1 MRDRDLY
8 RQILGIEPPW
18 SVEDVQLSTENR
30 EVTVQ
35 LANAERQLPCPK
47 CGKPC
52 RRHDALS
59 RRWRHLD
66 TCQFATILV
75 AEVPRIS
82 CEEHGV
88 LQVRVPWAEP
98 GSRFTALFEALVI
111 DWLRAASLSA
121 VAELCGLSW
130 KAVDGIQRRAVV
142 RGLARRTAQLP
153 QRLGVDE
160 TSFQKRH
167 QYVTVVLDQGTDTVV
182 HVAQGR
188 NRAALDEFFAS
199 FTEAERGAVEAVAMD
214 MCEPYIRSVEQHIP
228 GAQEKIAFDRFHVA
242 QHLSRAVDQ
251 VRRAE
256 HRALLE
262 EGDSRLKGTRYLWLH
277 GPATMSQEARQALEP
292 LRQSSLRTARAWAI
306 KELAASLWQY
316 RARGWAQRAWM
327 RWYSWA
333 IRSRLEPI
341 KRAARTIK
349 SHLPGILNAV
359 VSGITNARSEAVN
372 ARIQAIKR
380 TACGF
385 RNPERFR
392 AAILFHLGG
401 LDLYPAAVTR

>member
-30 EVTVQ
+30 EVIVQ
-35 LANAERQLPCPK
+35 LANAERLLPCPE

-52 RRHDALS
+52 RRHDARH

-66 TCQFATILV
+66 TCQFATILT
-75 AEVPRIS
+75 AEVPRVS

-98 GSRFTALFEALVI
+98 GSGFTALFEALVI
-111 DWLRAASLSA
+111 DWLREASLSA
-121 VAELCGLSW
+121 VADLCGLSW
-130 KAVDGIQRRAVV
+130 KAVDGIQQRAVA
-142 RGLARRTAQLP
+142 RGLERRTVRLP
-153 QRLGVDE
+153 QHIGVDE

-167 QYVTVVLDQGTDTVV
+167 QYVTVVLDQDADTVV
-182 HVAQGR
+182 HVAHGR
-188 NRAALDEFFAS
+188 NRAALDEFFGPFS
-199 FTEAERGAVEAVAMD
+199 ELERSAVKTVAMD
-214 MCEPYIRSVEQHIP
+214 MCEAYIRSVENSIP
-228 GAQEKIAFDRFHVA
+228 GAPEKIAFDRFHVA
-242 QHLSRAVDQ
+242 QNLSRAVDQ

-256 HRALLE
+256 HRALLA
-262 EGDSRLKGTRYLWLH
+262 EGDSPLKGTRYLWLR
-277 GPATMSQEARQALEP
+277 GPATMSEDGREALEE
-292 LRQSSLRTARAWAI
+292 LRQTCLRTARAWAI
-306 KELAASLWQY
+306 KELAAGLWHY
-316 RARGWAQRAWM
+316 RTRGWAHRAWM

-341 KRAARTIK
+341 KRVARMIK
-349 SHLPGILNAV
+349 RYLPGILNAV
-359 VSGITNARSEAVN
+359 VSGVTNARSEAIN
-372 ARIQAIKR
+372 ARIQTIKR

-385 RNPERFR
+385 RSPERFR

-401 LDLYPAAVTR
+401 LDLYPAGVTR

>member
-18 SVEDVQLSTENR
+18 SVEDVELSTENR
-30 EVTVQ
+30 EVLVH
-35 LANAERQLPCPK
+35 LANAERLLPCPE

-52 RRHDALS
+52 RRHDARS

-66 TCQFATILV
+66 TCQFATILT

-82 CEEHGV
+82 CQEHGV

-98 GSRFTALFEALVI
+98 GSGFTALFEALVI
-111 DWLRAASLSA
+111 DWLREASLLA
-121 VAELCGLSW
+121 VAELCSLSW
-130 KAVDGIQRRAVV
+130 KAVDGIQRRAVA
-142 RGLARRTAQLP
+142 RGLARRTVRLP
-153 QRLGVDE
+153 QHLGVDE

-167 QYVTVVLDQGTDTVV
+167 EYVTVVLDQDEDTVA

-188 NRAALDEFFAS
+188 KRAALDEFFAAFS
-199 FTEAERGAVEAVAMD
+199 EPERRAVETVAMD
-214 MCEPYIRSVEQHIP
+214 MCEAYIRSVEDHIP

-256 HRALLE
+256 HRVLLE
-262 EGDSRLKGTRYLWLH
+262 DGDSRLKGTRYLWLR
-277 GPATMSQEARQALEP
+277 GPATLSEAAREALEE
-292 LRQSSLRTARAWAI
+292 LRKSCLRTARAWAI
-306 KELAASLWQY
+306 KELAAGLWNY
-316 RARGWAQRAWM
+316 RTRGWAQRAWT

-341 KRAARTIK
+341 KRVARMIK
-349 SHLPGILNAV
+349 RYLPGILNAV
-359 VSGITNARSEAVN
+359 VSGITNARSEAIN

-401 LDLYPAAVTR
+401 LDLYPAGVIR

>member
-1 MRDRDLY
+1 MNDRDLY
-8 RQILGIEPPW
+8 RQILGITPPW
-18 SVEDVQLSTENR
+18 SVENVELSTAKR
-30 EVTVQ
+30 EVLIH
-35 LANAERQLPCPK
+35 LANLERQLPCPE
-47 CGKPC
+47 CGKEC
-52 RRHDALS
+52 RRHDGRS

-98 GSRFTALFEALVI
+98 GSGFTALFEVFVI
-111 DWLRAASLSA
+111 NWLKVASLSA

-130 KAVDGIQRRAVV
+130 KAVDGIQQRAVA
-142 RGLARRTAQLP
+142 RGLQRRQPHLP
-153 QRLGVDE
+153 QRLGIDE

-167 QYVTVVLDQGTDTVV
+167 QYVTVVLDQDRDTVV

-188 NRAALDEFFAS
+188 TRAALDEFFAAFS
-199 FTEAERGAVEAVAMD
+199 LGERAAVKSVALD
-214 MCEPYIRSVEQHIP
+214 MCEPYIRSVEQYIP

-242 QHLSRAVDQ
+242 QHLSKAVDQ

-256 HRALLE
+256 HRALLDQ
-262 EGDSRLKGTRYLWLH
+262 GSSALTGTKYLWLR
-277 GPATMSQEARQALEP
+277 GPATMSRPARQALDE
-292 LRQSSLRTARAWAI
+292 LRSSCLRTSRAWAI
-306 KELAASLWQY
+306 KELAAGLWNY
-316 RARGWAQRAWM
+316 RTRGWAQRGWA

-341 KRAARTIK
+341 KRVARTVK
-349 SHLPGILNAV
+349 RHLTGILNAV
-359 VSGITNARSEAVN
+359 VSRVTNARSEAVN
-372 ARIQAIKR
+372 ARIQTIKR
-380 TACGF
+380 NACGF

-392 AAILFHLGG
+392 KAILFHLGG
-401 LDLYPAAVTR
+401 LSLYPDAAEQ